1 MSLQN
6 VNLVIKNLKL
16 DQTEIQIP
24 FVKMKPKSFKAFLAS
39 HK

>member
-16 DQTEIQIP
+16 DQTEIQICQNETKI
-24 FVKMKPKSFKAFLAS
+24 V
-39 HK
+39 